1 MGTMEKMMEEC
12 SPGMTADEKN
22 KMMGEMMPKVI
33 MAMMGGREGEAGME
47 GMMAQMKSAC
57 GGEGGMSALMTEM
70 MPHCLKMMLPT
81 MPTEDRVT
89 FARHLARILVE
100 ASSSDMSEEEKA
112 EFITVLVE
120 ELRT

>member
-22 KMMGEMMPKVI
+22 KMMGEMM
-33 MAMMGGREGEAGME
+33 AMMGGGEGEAGME

-70 MPHCLKMMLPT
+70 MPHRLKMMLPT